1 MEDLVVKSK
10 IREYA
15 KKKDIRLS
23 GEVFDEMNKVIAG
36 KLDKAVMRAKENKRQ
51 TIKACDL

>member
-1 MEDLVVKSK
+1 MDDLVVKSK

-23 GEVFDEMNKVIAG
+23 GEVFDALSKNIACN
-36 KLDKAVMRAKENKRQ
+36 LDGAILRAKENGRK
-51 TIKACDL
+51 TVKGYDL